1 MRLRELGIVAA
12 ILSVLSISN
21 LSEAREV
28 RDSVKIYFRQGYSI
42 LDLSIRDNRQ
52 VLERIA
58 DSLSIG
64 YADSVYTLKKVM
76 VVGGASP
83 EGTIPLSFS
92 TILRNTVN
100 FPIL

>member
-1 MRLRELGIVAA
+1 M
-12 ILSVLSISN
+12 
-21 LSEAREV
+21 

-83 EGTIPLSFS
+83 EGTIPLNKRLSKNAPTCFS

>member
-1 MRLRELGIVAA
+1 M
-12 ILSVLSISN
+12 
-21 LSEAREV
+21 

-64 YADSVYTLKKVM
+64 YADSVYT
-76 VVGGASP
+76 P
-83 EGTIPLSFS
+83 
-92 TILRNTVN
+92 ILRNTVN